1 MKVWILVNRCDGEKI
16 EAVFKNEEDAEQMWD
31 SFDPPYQDEYAI
43 EEHEVIE

>member
-1 MKVWILVNRCDGEKI
+1 MKVYILFNTSEGRI
-16 EAVFKNEEDAEQMWD
+16 ESVFKNEEDAHQMWD